1 MKTNMT
7 VVTLVTLTMLAVSL
21 WGSPPPSGHQI
32 GLGQFLGGFS
42 GNGEDGK
49 YSVSN
54 MQSTCSDSMIGTW
67 HPVTNPDGEPDIV
80 MVLKK
85 NSAGRMT
92 GELKMKIFTGYGLK
106 ANSAITVTGIFV
118 ELSRREDLGSM
129 TFSYKFTIIDTD
141 GIHYMP
147 FGDSGSGEWNGTLL
161 LDWNKQQPY
170 PTRIRVGPDSK
181 WEATIIMPKQ
191 LELE

>member
-54 MQSTCSDSMIGTW
+54 MQSTCSDSMTGTW
-67 HPVTNPDGEPDIV
+67 HPVTDLRGNPAV
-80 MVLKK
+80 FLNLRK
-85 NSAGRMT
+85 SSTGRLT
-92 GELKMKIFTGYGLK
+92 GTLEMKIFTGFHLD
-106 ANSAITVTGIFV
+106 NSHAISVTGTFV
-118 ELSRREDLGSM
+118 ELSRNEVLGTS
-129 TFSYKFTIIDTD
+129 TFSYKFTIVETD
-141 GIHYMP
+141 GIYYSQYS
-147 FGDSGSGEWNGTLL
+147 DSGSGEGYGTVQM
-161 LDWNKQQPY
+161 DWLSGQDY
-170 PTRIRVGPDSK
+170 PTRIRFGHEAK
-181 WEATIIMPKQ
+181 WKATIAPPKQ
-191 LELE
+191 LEE